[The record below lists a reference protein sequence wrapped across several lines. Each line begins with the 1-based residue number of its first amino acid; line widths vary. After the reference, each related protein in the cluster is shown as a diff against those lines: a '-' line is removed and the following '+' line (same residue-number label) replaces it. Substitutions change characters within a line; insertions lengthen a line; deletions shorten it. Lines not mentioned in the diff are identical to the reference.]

1 MGFLS
6 VFNKQSRSKTK
17 ETYPVGFLRY
27 KNPRPSY
34 RKPFTPKIS
43 AVHQDR
49 QGRRQGEKLGRILRI
64 FKLLFFCF
72 ALGAAFYAVFSTS
85 LFEIQKVNVKGEAD
99 TLEEQTAIKTK
110 LQDYLG
116 ENLLLM
122 DISSQEDELLQT
134 YAYLKTL
141 KIKRRL
147 FHTLSVILET
157 YPPVTN
163 VRMNFE
169 DDHTE
174 YYVLNEQGYIT
185 SVGSTLENLPLIVM
199 DVTATN
205 TNLPG
210 TKQNINEELIPKD
223 TLTVLLETSQNF
235 EGKFSMQVLE
245 IYYFK
250 RAREIHLYTER
261 YFFVWIDMTQDIEQQ
276 LSKLKKALTEL
287 NIYDAPLEYID
298 LRISGQNGEKV
309 LYKLSPIE

>member
-1 MGFLS
+1 MGLFS
-6 VFNKQSRSKTK
+6 VFNRQSRSKAK
-17 ETYPVGFLRY
+17 GAYPMGFLRY
-27 KNPRPSY
+27 KNPRSSY
-34 RKPFTPKIS
+34 RKPFTPK
-43 AVHQDR
+43 VTPLRQDR
-49 QGRRQGEKLGRILRI
+49 YGRRQGEKLGRIFRI
-64 FKLLFFCF
+64 FKLLFLCF
-72 ALGAAFYAVFSTS
+72 AVGAVFYALFFTS
-85 LFEIQKVNVKGEAD
+85 LFEIQKIDVKGEAD
-99 TLEEQTAIKTK
+99 TLEEQNAIKIK

-116 ENLLLM
+116 ENLLSIG
-122 DISSQEDELLQT
+122 ISREESELLKE

-141 KIKRRL
+141 KINRRP

-157 YPPVTN
+157 YASVAN

-169 DDHTE
+169 DGHSE
-174 YYVLNEQGYIT
+174 YYVLNEQGYIA
-185 SVGSTLENLPLIVM
+185 SAGSILENLPLIVM

-205 TNLPG
+205 MDLSSMER
-210 TKQNINEELIPKD
+210 NINEELIPKD
-223 TLTVLLETSQNF
+223 KLIILLETSQNF

-245 IYYFK
+245 IHYLK

-261 YFFVWIDMTQDIEQQ
+261 YFFVWIDMTQDIEYQ